1 MISKLFRKVSVDS
14 YKQREMSKE
23 FVKHFSLIIDDQINP
38 QFIKGETTNNSTP
51 TVESPVEKSQEE
63 QTLYGSDVVQTDV
76 VQNQGV
82 AVIVE
87 EMFKEISNSGLQ
99 NSTSEPQADQAAQTK
114 TKRKYN
120 KNNKKPK
127 PDEQALLLAKE
138 EEEKKRLLEEQ
149 EKQRILQEQEQQQR
163 QLQESTNPTDNS
175 GSEQT
180 IFGPTESDEIMQEL
194 QDIIGQNDKVG
205 STDLDKLLSTEE
217 LNNTSTD
224 SDGNNHD

>member
-38 QFIKGETTNNSTP
+38 QFIKGETTNNSAP

-120 KNNKKPK
+120 TRKPK
-127 PDEQALLLAKE
+127 QDKQALLLAKE

-180 IFGPTESDEIMQEL
+180 IFGPTETDEIMQEL
-194 QDIIGQNDKVG
+194 KDIIGQNDKVG

-217 LNNTSTD
+217 LNNTSIN
-224 SDGNNHD
+224 SDDNSQD